1 MAAAGNALYLH
12 FNDGEVLQW
21 FSLPDQWKRIG
32 NDRRIVSI
40 TAGESALYLRSADRL
55 DGGGRRQ
62 RAMGGFIPLP
72 VENSFTYGIQPENC
86 NVEPARSRRT
96 KILQVKEKRHPFSVA
111 G

>member
-1 MAAAGNALYLH
+1 
-12 FNDGEVLQW
+12 
-21 FSLPDQWKRIG
+21 
-32 NDRRIVSI
+32 
-40 TAGESALYLRSADRL
+40 
-55 DGGGRRQ
+55 
-62 RAMGGFIPLP
+62 MGGFIPLP

>member
-1 MAAAGNALYLH
+1 MG
-12 FNDGEVLQW
+12 DGECLAELGAAHCLCR
-21 FSLPDQWKRIG
+21 FSFTCRKRA
-32 NDRRIVSI
+32 S
-40 TAGESALYLRSADRL
+40 
-55 DGGGRRQ
+55 
-62 RAMGGFIPLP
+62 MGGFIPLP